1 MDLLLAAGYDSSSS
15 SSSSPQLPT
24 KKNDSLR
31 EGNAQNAIHG
41 HTPNNSPC
49 LRHNDDSSPSTA
61 AGNSA
66 KRGSRLSP
74 RSPSAL
80 KKQKREHFITIA
92 SYGTDYQ
99 QSDQYFER
107 SNPHW
112 EGRWAGHIYLPFPN
126 LDSCDNDT
134 SIYDDNETS
143 SNILA
148 EKGSNNDSDE
158 SSVSSVEEE
167 CLQASINFLPA
178 ARTLI
183 NYWAALLNEACIDNN
198 DTMIGSVIVP
208 HVSMSRKKSMTKSV
222 QTANNQHIQNNKNNT
237 HLHIS
242 LSRPIYLPA
251 PSVDSFLADIS
262 SSLAS
267 AHSTTC
273 NSHKGKTIHLRP
285 HNATIF
291 INDNNTRSFLSIPIS
306 DESSRWMKR
315 LLLPP
320 IDAAMLRF
328 GQKTYYDEGIMH
340 VSIAS
345 VKGNVIPTIL
355 KQRRSRDLKQ
365 SASEIESKI
374 KSIPLF
380 QIQGCNTLSSD
391 SRNDVPESVPIR
403 LDRIQCNFGKLK
415 NMILP
420 L

>member
-15 SSSSPQLPT
+15 SSSSSQLPT

-61 AGNSA
+61 DGNSA

-80 KKQKREHFITIA
+80 KKQKREHIITIA

-126 LDSCDNDT
+126 LDSCDKDA

-222 QTANNQHIQNNKNNT
+222 QAANNQHIQNNKNNT

-251 PSVDSFLADIS
+251 PS
-262 SSLAS
+262 
-267 AHSTTC
+267 
-273 NSHKGKTIHLRP
+273 
-285 HNATIF
+285 
-291 INDNNTRSFLSIPIS
+291 
-306 DESSRWMKR
+306 
-315 LLLPP
+315 
-320 IDAAMLRF
+320 
-328 GQKTYYDEGIMH
+328 TYYDEGIMH

-403 LDRIQCNFGKLK
+403 LDRLQCDFGKLK